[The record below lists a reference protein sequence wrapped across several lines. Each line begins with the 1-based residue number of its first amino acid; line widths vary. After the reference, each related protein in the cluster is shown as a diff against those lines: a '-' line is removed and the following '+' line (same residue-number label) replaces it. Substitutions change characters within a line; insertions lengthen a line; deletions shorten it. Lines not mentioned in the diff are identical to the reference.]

1 MSRPKD
7 LAAQRR
13 PSEEG
18 VPFVTINV
26 NAQIRSQLFCLF
38 IDSYIPSPPLGK
50 INFRCTDASNLVEV
64 FPSVMNGKNS
74 QLLDRAIS
82 ALATVFV
89 GKTVGDDRLTR
100 HGIMLYNH
108 AIQVFAR
115 MIPRAGLPVQEV
127 LCANVVF
134 QLYEVST
141 GQEGRVVGDLLL
153 MNQLINCT
161 AGFSGWMA
169 HMEGANAVLA
179 RHQKS
184 LERDPLST
192 MLLRH
197 LKLSNVS
204 QHHRALSTCKS
215 LILSDLPRHWEIQI
229 RSCLLADVAITLII
243 H

>member
-1 MSRPKD
+1 
-7 LAAQRR
+7 
-13 PSEEG
+13 
-18 VPFVTINV
+18 
-26 NAQIRSQLFCLF
+26 
-38 IDSYIPSPPLGK
+38 
-50 INFRCTDASNLVEV
+50 
-64 FPSVMNGKNS
+64 MNGKDS

-141 GQEGRVVGDLLL
+141 SQAGRAVENMLL
-153 MNQLINCT
+153 MKQLINCT

-179 RHQKS
+179 RHEKS
-184 LERDPLST
+184 LERDELST
-192 MLLRH
+192 LLLRH

-204 QHHRALSTCKS
+204 QTLPLPIECK
-215 LILSDLPRHWEIQI
+215 LLTLSDLPRHWKIQI
-229 RSCLLADVAITLII
+229 RPRFLSNVASPHII
-243 H
+243 HRLQRPHRPDHRYADGKYQSC